1 MREAPQLSGT
11 DTRHEYDVVSQLTR
25 TLRPGGDTVSFAYDV
40 LGRTTKSVFSLAATA
55 DIV

>member
-1 MREAPQLSGT
+1 LREAPQLSGT